1 MMRLMNDYI
10 KYWAS
15 SGINVDL
22 KVLERI
28 FDDPASA

>member
-15 SGINVDL
+15 TDTKVDL
-22 KVLERI
+22 TVLGKI
-28 FDDPASA
+28 FDNPA